1 MQLRVNGHFIDIPEE
16 VQTVAALVDFLA
28 LQSKVIIVEQN
39 GVILQADE
47 HERAI
52 QPSDSFEIVTFVGG
66 G

>member
-1 MQLRVNGHFIDIPEE
+1 MQLRVNGHFIDVPKE

-52 QPSDSFEIVTFVGG
+52 QSSDSFEIVTFVGG